1 MTTFLQLIVVGLS
14 TGSVF
19 AVVGM
24 SLVLIYRTTGIV
36 NFAQGIFAVLGAL
49 LTFRF
54 DEWLPV
60 WPPRPGRQPPGGARV
75 RLQPSHDGAGQPDHH
90 PRRIVRRR
98 GGAPALVRR
107 HPT

>member
-49 LTFRF
+49 SHLS
-54 DEWLPV
+54 
-60 WPPRPGRQPPGGARV
+60 V
-75 RLQPSHDGAGQPDHH
+75 R
-90 PRRIVRRR
+90 
-98 GGAPALVRR
+98 
-107 HPT
+107 